1 LSLEAMR
8 QYKVRFPDE
17 HTKTLVIKDKIL
29 ELAEYLG
36 KTIIFVRT
44 RNSACILHRALVDT
58 GYPITTTQGAVTP
71 EDIDKIVQEFKNN
84 IMTVLISTDL
94 LAGGFDKQQELL
106 PHLSPFLT

>member
-1 LSLEAMR
+1 MR

-36 KTIIFVRT
+36 KRVIFVRT
-44 RNSACILHRALVDT
+44 RNSACILHRALVDI

-71 EDIDKIVQEFKNN
+71 EDIDKIVQEFLYQ
-84 IMTVLISTDL
+84 LI
-94 LAGGFDKQQELL
+94 FL
-106 PHLSPFLT
+106 PEALTSNRSSSPTCPLF